1 MISFLLSKIWKY
13 VIGLIAV
20 FGFIS
25 VVFLKGRQAGKASEE
40 SKVKSSK
47 EREETA
53 RQSEYIIQSR
63 HDTDTTVQAL
73 PEAPVQ
79 AVASSD
85 SSTAAG
91 KLRDDGWTRD

>member
-13 VIGLIAV
+13 VIGLISV
-20 FGFIS
+20 FGFIAII
-25 VVFLKGRQAGKASEE
+25 FIKGRQEGKNSEE
-40 SKVKSSK
+40 LKVKSSK

-73 PEAPVQ
+73 PEASIQ
-79 AVASSD
+79 TVATSD
-85 SSTAAG
+85 SSTASG